1 MKKQDNSS
9 PSADLENNQLK
20 EEMEAE
26 KDSTYIK
33 MDWTLKSPEE
43 RVAKVNEIIANTPP
57 EKLTPYYLEKLSKY
71 IVYPIEKS
79 ERKQKYILTDNRLT
93 TINKRET
100 SYEGLITKFENGE
113 DGLYN
118 ITINDKDV
126 LLDMKDKI
134 TEEDI
139 ETIPGLKEL
148 REAIE
153 KMKIAEKKATGKK
166 RYYLKKQIIQMLQ
179 DQYVIKAAFKQTTY
193 SRNLSKILSR
203 LTLDEE
209 IYLDADGKPHSTATI
224 SLLNP
229 AHVVALLCNYSELK
243 METWDKFN
251 ADMRWVLLDLEKLIE
266 EALKEKNPLLYKLL
280 IYKIDKKTNA
290 EIQLL
295 LKEEFGI
302 EHSIEYLSSLWRR
315 KIPKLIVEQA
325 ELDWLDWYYTY
336 KEKGH
341 WKKCNRCGQVKL
353 AHNKFFSK
361 NHTSKDGFYSICKAC
376 RNKEAKEKR
385 LRG

>member
-1 MKKQDNSS
+1 MKKQNNNS

-26 KDSTYIK
+26 RDSTYIK

-153 KMKIAEKKATGKK
+153 NE
-166 RYYLKKQIIQMLQ
+166 
-179 DQYVIKAAFKQTTY
+179 D
-193 SRNLSKILSR
+193 
-203 LTLDEE
+203 
-209 IYLDADGKPHSTATI
+209 
-224 SLLNP
+224 
-229 AHVVALLCNYSELK
+229 C
-243 METWDKFN
+243 
-251 ADMRWVLLDLEKLIE
+251 
-266 EALKEKNPLLYKLL
+266 
-280 IYKIDKKTNA
+280 
-290 EIQLL
+290 
-295 LKEEFGI
+295 
-302 EHSIEYLSSLWRR
+302 
-315 KIPKLIVEQA
+315 
-325 ELDWLDWYYTY
+325 
-336 KEKGH
+336 
-341 WKKCNRCGQVKL
+341 
-353 AHNKFFSK
+353 
-361 NHTSKDGFYSICKAC
+361 
-376 RNKEAKEKR
+376 
-385 LRG
+385 